1 MTAKQQEKINL
12 PNQKL
17 SSISTIVVLQQCAKE
32 KSTKLMHVKGA
43 GIDGNP
49 ECAGIG
55 VFVDGVQGW
64 LVHVACLNV

>member
-1 MTAKQQEKINL
+1 
-12 PNQKL
+12 
-17 SSISTIVVLQQCAKE
+17 
-32 KSTKLMHVKGA
+32 MHVKGA